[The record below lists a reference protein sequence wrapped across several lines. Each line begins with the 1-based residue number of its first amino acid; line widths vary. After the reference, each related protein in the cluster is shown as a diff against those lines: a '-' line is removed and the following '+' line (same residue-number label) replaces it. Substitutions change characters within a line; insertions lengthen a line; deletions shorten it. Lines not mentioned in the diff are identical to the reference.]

1 MDGLSQY
8 NFGLYCQKIKNEI
21 NAFKYFEKSAKQEHS
36 EAQNYLGY
44 YYENG
49 IGIQKDLKKAFYWYQ
64 KSAEN
69 GNKFAQYNL
78 ISYYLNGWKI
88 EEKLAKQEI
97 EQKNDKMQYK
107 LGYFYEIQND
117 LKKSFYW
124 YQKSAENNNKFAQ
137 YNLGLYYQNGWGIEK
152 TDEIEAFK
160 WYEKSAKQDN
170 SDAQNYLGF
179 LYNNGINIQKDL
191 EKSFYWYQ
199 KSAENGNMI
208 AQYNLSN
215 FYRYGLEIEKNEIKA
230 KEWYKK
236 LAGPDNKFFIEN
248 DELINTYNIDSNIND
263 NDNNPFNNIQFNEP
277 IINANCEANSEFI
290 TVKATIFPGISD
302 TSYSE
307 AEKLQKLLIS
317 RKDDIDHILELQPVY
332 AIGVDFQKNSTRP
345 CIACWVAKL
354 LDITV
359 LECLET
365 VFEDQ
370 FEVIYKIVA
379 PLNINENNNQNLNT
393 SNYFANNEENLKDED
408 GNDSN
413 NGNSNGGSS
422 GSNNRQNGNNNNNNG
437 NNSNSNA
444 GNSGNNMSNNDSG
457 DSGNNNY
464 GGDDDDDG
472 DGDDNNSGKK
482 KVDRIYISSKV
493 NAKVINSEFLQD
505 FNIST
510 NLWAEIIPFEE
521 NIKILEYDV
530 DVNVCGVGDM
540 LSNQCPLLNGK
551 GLGYLLHSVEVHVSP
566 LPNNGN
572 NLFGLKGTSQPR
584 QINQNIE
591 ISKGNEKSYEGKVGI
606 SKTPGV
612 DFTGGYKKSNNIQYS
627 SNEWKLFYKGPNTK
641 GECWLY
647 QYIDNDLDKD
657 VLRCEITRGWRRF
670 LPNTKTL
677 LQKFP
682 IMAHNLNVTFND
694 LEDFNSKLKSLNKTC
709 YYNSDDIGVIV
720 GSNENENK
728 IVNKPQN
735 IQNLVGKIDRSL
747 GLK

>member
-1 MDGLSQY
+1 MRL
-8 NFGLYCQKIKNEI
+8 
-21 NAFKYFEKSAKQEHS
+21 KQR
-36 EAQNYLGY
+36 N
-44 YYENG
+44 
-49 IGIQKDLKKAFYWYQ
+49 
-64 KSAEN
+64 
-69 GNKFAQYNL
+69 
-78 ISYYLNGWKI
+78 
-88 EEKLAKQEI
+88 
-97 EQKNDKMQYK
+97 
-107 LGYFYEIQND
+107 
-117 LKKSFYW
+117 
-124 YQKSAENNNKFAQ
+124 
-137 YNLGLYYQNGWGIEK
+137 
-152 TDEIEAFK
+152 
-160 WYEKSAKQDN
+160 
-170 SDAQNYLGF
+170 
-179 LYNNGINIQKDL
+179 
-191 EKSFYWYQ
+191 
-199 KSAENGNMI
+199 
-208 AQYNLSN
+208 
-215 FYRYGLEIEKNEIKA
+215 
-230 KEWYKK
+230 
-236 LAGPDNKFFIEN
+236 
-248 DELINTYNIDSNIND
+248 DSNIND
-263 NDNNPFNNIQFNEP
+263 NNNNLFNNIQFDEP

-332 AIGVDFQKNSTRP
+332 AIGADFQKNSTRP
-345 CIACWVAKL
+345 CITCWVAKS

-365 VFEDQ
+365 IFEDQ
-370 FEVIYKIVA
+370 FEVIYKIVV

-413 NGNSNGGSS
+413 NGNSNGGGS

-437 NNSNSNA
+437 NNSNNNT
-444 GNSGNNMSNNDSG
+444 GNSGNIISNNDSD

-493 NAKVINSEFLQD
+493 NAEVINSEFLQD
-505 FNIST
+505 FNISA

-521 NIKILEYDV
+521 DIKILEYDV

-540 LSNQCPLLNGK
+540 LSNQCSLFNGK
-551 GLGYLLHSVEVHVSP
+551 GLGYLLHSVEVHISP

-584 QINQNIE
+584 QINRNIE

-612 DFTGGYKKSNNIQYS
+612 DFTG
-627 SNEWKLFYKGPNTK
+627 PNTK
-641 GECWLY
+641 GERWLY
-647 QYIDNDLDKD
+647 QYIDNNLDKD
-657 VLRCEITRGWRRF
+657 GSHRENFVPGVHSSQWFIYEGMHGFCITITQVLRCEITCGWRRF

-682 IMAHNLNVTFND
+682 IMAHNLKVTFND
-694 LEDFNSKLKSLNKTC
+694 LENFNCKLKNLNKTC
-709 YYNSDDIGVIV
+709 YYNSDDIGVII

-747 GLK
+747 ELK